1 VRNYTYV
8 RVPFETVYVLGI
20 SGPSDAGKT
29 TLVERLASRL
39 SERGSVATV
48 KHLTHAPT
56 IDTEGKDTA
65 RHRAAGAAATFGIT
79 DEEGWFA
86 TGTERTLTDTLD
98 ELAPDYDYALV
109 EGFSDARI
117 PTVALGGRDHAGE
130 QVAAAPIADDLDLD
144 ALLDALHDRD
154 PYETLGSLVARVK
167 ESSRQNRAGAIATFT
182 GRVREMDGPD
192 DDPTEYLEFERYDGV
207 AEQRLAAIRGDLLD
221 REGVFEVALHH
232 RTGVVDAGED
242 IVFVVILAVHRAE
255 AFRAVED
262 GIDRLKDEVPLFK
275 KEVTV
280 ADDFWAHEGP

>member
-1 VRNYTYV
+1 
-8 RVPFETVYVLGI
+8 
-20 SGPSDAGKT
+20 
-29 TLVERLASRL
+29 
-39 SERGSVATV
+39 
-48 KHLTHAPT
+48 
-56 IDTEGKDTA
+56 
-65 RHRAAGAAATFGIT
+65 
-79 DEEGWFA
+79 
-86 TGTERTLTDTLD
+86 
-98 ELAPDYDYALV
+98 V

-117 PTVALGGRDHAGE
+117 PTVALGSRDHHAGE

-154 PYETLGSLVARVK
+154 PYETLRVAGGPSEGVVAAEPGR
-167 ESSRQNRAGAIATFT
+167 RHRHLHRARA
-182 GRVREMDGPD
+182 RMDGPD

-242 IVFVVILAVHRAE
+242 IVFVVILAGHRAE